1 MCTAKS
7 LNILYF
13 TSKMVETLDILG
25 GVLFKTIYL
34 ERTLSFFLLKYL
46 FPLSKHDSKRE
57 SKLAPSNNP
66 KNPPT
71 SATKLEK
78 PYNSYCSITCT

>member
-7 LNILYF
+7 LNILDF
-13 TSKMVETLDILG
+13 TSKKKPDTLG
-25 GVLFKTIYL
+25 GELFKTIYL